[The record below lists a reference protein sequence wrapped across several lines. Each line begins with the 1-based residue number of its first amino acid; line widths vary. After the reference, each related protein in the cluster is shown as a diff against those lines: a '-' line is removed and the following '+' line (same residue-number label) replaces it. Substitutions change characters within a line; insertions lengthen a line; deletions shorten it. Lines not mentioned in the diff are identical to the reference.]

1 VSGAVSIVIPTWN
14 GRHLL
19 EEFLPSVVA
28 AAARYTSTTSAAAEI
43 VIVDDGSTDDTK
55 AWVTARAVTSTVPLR
70 LIGLQMNGG
79 FAAACN
85 AGARAAVHPRM
96 LLLNNDLV
104 IEEDAIA
111 PLVAHLD
118 EEATGRTIFAVHC
131 RMKDLGSGED
141 IGTGKIGGFARGF
154 LRVHKSYVP
163 LAGAVHPWP
172 SMFATGG
179 AALFDRARFLDIGG
193 FDTLFAPF
201 YFEDVELSYRA
212 WKRGW
217 DVAYEP
223 ASVVRHRVSSTIGR
237 FRRSTIE
244 TVSQRNRLLLHWI
257 HLTDGPWLLQHAL
270 WVGILAIWSVVS
282 FRPAF
287 ARAVGRAVR
296 LWPDVRARRHEVRAK
311 AVRTDRDVVEVF
323 HELQRRSDI
332 AAYDRAGELTREQ
345 PRAPTRTERDLS
357 N

>member
-1 VSGAVSIVIPTWN
+1 VAAAVSIVIPTWN

-19 EEFLPSVVA
+19 DEFLPSVVT
-28 AAARYTSTTSAAAEI
+28 AAARYGSTIGAAAEI

-55 AWVTARAVTSTVPLR
+55 AWVTSRAVTSAVPLR
-70 LIGLQMNGG
+70 LVGLQTNGG

-85 AGARAAVHPRM
+85 AGARAAIHPRL

-104 IEEDAIA
+104 IDEDAIA

-118 EEATGRTIFAVHC
+118 EGLFAVHC

-141 IGTGKIGGFARGF
+141 VGTGKIGGFARGF

-179 AALFDRARFLDIGG
+179 AALFDRDRFLEIGG
-193 FDTLFAPF
+193 FDTIFAPF

-217 DVAYEP
+217 NVAYEP
-223 ASVVRHRVSSTIGR
+223 ASIVRHRVSSTIGR
-237 FRRSTIE
+237 FGQSTIQ

-257 HLTDGPWLLQHAL
+257 HLTDGPWLVQHAF
-270 WVGILAIWSVVS
+270 WVALLAVWSVVS
-282 FRPAF
+282 FRPMF
-287 ARAVGRAVR
+287 ARAVGRALR
-296 LWPDVRARRHEVRAK
+296 LWPDVRARRREARAR
-311 AVRTDRDVVEVF
+311 AVRTDRDVLEIF
-323 HELQRRSDI
+323 RELGRRPDI
-332 AAYDRAGELTREQ
+332 AAYDRTSELTREQ

-357 N
+357 D